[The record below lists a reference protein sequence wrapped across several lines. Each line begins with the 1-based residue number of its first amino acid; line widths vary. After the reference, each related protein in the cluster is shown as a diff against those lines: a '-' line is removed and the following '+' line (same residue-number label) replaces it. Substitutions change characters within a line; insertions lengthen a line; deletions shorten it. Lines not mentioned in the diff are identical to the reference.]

1 MERETY
7 KLQDLADAAGV
18 TPRTVRY
25 YIAQELLP
33 SPGRLGPHTRYG
45 PEHLARLGIIRR
57 LQDEGLSLAEI
68 RERLTDEPEP
78 MLAPMIAPTPAPEFE
93 PMLGSAVVHARPAVT
108 PPGTTWD
115 RVALAPGVEL
125 HVRTPASADARA
137 LVDEVLEV
145 ARRSG

>member
-1 MERETY
+1 MARETY

-45 PEHLARLGIIRR
+45 PEHLARLRLVRR
-57 LQDEGLSLAEI
+57 LQDDGLSLAEI
-68 RERLTDEPEP
+68 RERLSGEPEP
-78 MLAPMIAPTPAPEFE
+78 MLAPMMAPDFE
-93 PMLGSAVVHARPAVT
+93 PTLASAVVHARPAMPQT
-108 PPGTTWD
+108 DTWD

-145 ARRSG
+145 VRLRA

>member
-1 MERETY
+1 MARETY

-25 YIAQELLP
+25 YIAQGLLP

-45 PEHLARLGIIRR
+45 PEHLARLRLVRR
-57 LQDEGLSLAEI
+57 FQDEGLSLAEI
-68 RERLTDEPEP
+68 RERLSDAPAP
-78 MLAPMIAPTPAPEFE
+78 MLAPMATPEFE
-93 PMLGSAVVHARPAVT
+93 PILGSTVVHARPAM
-108 PPGTTWD
+108 PPMNTWD

-125 HVRTPASADARA
+125 HVRTSATADARA

-145 ARRSG
+145 ARRRG

>member
-7 KLQDLADAAGV
+7 KLQDLADAAAV

-25 YIAQELLP
+25 YIAQGLLP

-45 PEHLARLGIIRR
+45 PEHLRRLRVVRR

-68 RERLTDEPEP
+68 RERLSGEPEP
-78 MLAPMIAPTPAPEFE
+78 MVAPMMAPMMAPDFE
-93 PMLGSAVVHARPAVT
+93 PMLGSAVVHTRPAM
-108 PPGTTWD
+108 PPTDTWD

-125 HVRTPASADARA
+125 HIRTPATAEARA
-137 LVDEVLEV
+137 LVDELLQL
-145 ARRSG
+145 ARRRA